1 MASCEIVRSL
11 ASMLNVVLDRMA
23 ILCTSVPHHP
33 GSDSI
38 LIRPLSQPNITEITS
53 ALDCIPASTII
64 ENSMA
69 SIWEGA
75 ISHAKDILLQSRVPN
90 AKTELLQDVFG
101 HVFVLT
107 AIAEGLSSTM
117 LAHEKLQFHVIC
129 PGTLARENHRSI
141 ECNGWKLRSMSGTEL
156 RAISA
161 KKDTDPASLLNRLR
175 RLIIHARGGHLE
187 GQLTDVVLD
196 VVPGQDCQIE
206 GIMGSLEYSTLNP
219 GQLSTVLV
227 NLRVNTPKAQTDSVS
242 HGLSQSAVP
251 IDANSVWRQL
261 DQMLGFSE
269 IKIVTAVLRY
279 KHSLLPEGT
288 TCSISAD
295 CHVKKELP
303 SPGSHK
309 RSSGKPRLVPTECTA
324 LVHKR
329 WAYQIATHHSPKNAL
344 SSLRNVFGETGLH
357 SSSPGYL
364 KLVMD
369 ELKHQ
374 VRIIKR
380 LEIEASPKKPVKF
393 FDEELEDKILTEH
406 FGQIITGVKRPEV
419 EKSPAKQRP
428 DEWITATVDE
438 SVSASEQ
445 VHFDP
450 TPNIG
455 RDTRPTRQKSAD
467 GDKAKR
473 ALGYTEKPSK
483 SPRHAHFIGHGQ
495 RTVSFNKERERKKTL
510 RDFVGGNKRNLVSGT
525 LRNLNSAEGSMDG
538 GMGLSMI

>member
-1 MASCEIVRSL
+1 MASCETARSL

-23 ILCTSVPHHP
+23 ILCTSAPHTP

-38 LIRPLSQPNITEITS
+38 LIRPLSQPNTTEITR
-53 ALDCIPASTII
+53 ALDCIPATTII

-75 ISHAKDILLQSRVPN
+75 INNGKDILLQSRVPN
-90 AKTELLQDVFG
+90 AKTELLQDIFG

-117 LAHEKLQFHVIC
+117 LAHDKLQFHVIC

-156 RAISA
+156 RAVSA

-175 RLIIHARGGHLE
+175 RLIMHARGGKLE
-187 GQLTDVVLD
+187 GHLTDVVLD
-196 VVPGQDCQIE
+196 VVPGPDCQIE

-219 GQLSTVLV
+219 GQISTVLV
-227 NLRVNTPKAQTDSVS
+227 SLRINTPKAQADSLS

-251 IDANSVWRQL
+251 IDADSVWRPL
-261 DQMLGFSE
+261 DQILGFSE
-269 IKIVTAVLRY
+269 IKIVTAILRY

-329 WAYQIATHHSPKNAL
+329 WAYQTATHHSPKNAL
-344 SSLRNVFGETGLH
+344 SSLRNVFGETGSH

-364 KLVMD
+364 KLITD

-374 VRIIKR
+374 VRIIER
-380 LEIEASPKKPVKF
+380 LEIDASPKKPVQF
-393 FDEELEDKILTEH
+393 FDQELQDKILTEH
-406 FGQIITGVKRPEV
+406 FGQIITGMKKPQV
-419 EKSPAKQRP
+419 EKSPENQRP
-428 DEWITATVDE
+428 DDWITAAVDE
-438 SVSASEQ
+438 GVSASEQ
-445 VHFDP
+445 VQFGL

-455 RDTRPTRQKSAD
+455 RDTKPTRQKSAD
-467 GDKAKR
+467 EDKAKR
-473 ALGYTEKPSK
+473 VLGYTEMPSK
-483 SPRHAHFIGHGQ
+483 SPRHAHFVGHGQ
-495 RTVSFNKERERKKTL
+495 RTVSFNKEQERKKTL
-510 RDFVGGNKRNLVSGT
+510 RDLVGGNKRSLASGT
-525 LRNLNSAEGSMDG
+525 LRNLNSAGKSMG
-538 GMGLSMI
+538 RGMGSL